1 MKSIPWWL
9 MGLFNIYLYIPL
21 LVIPQNS
28 KMFCKDKSGEPHDVF
43 FFVCSMSK
51 VLGSIGTGHV

>member
-1 MKSIPWWL
+1 